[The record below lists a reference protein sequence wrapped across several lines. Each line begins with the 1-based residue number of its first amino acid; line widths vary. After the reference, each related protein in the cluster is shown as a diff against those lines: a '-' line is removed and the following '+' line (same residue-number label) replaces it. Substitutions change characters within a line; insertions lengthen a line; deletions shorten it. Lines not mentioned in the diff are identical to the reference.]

1 MLRHIAKPDGN
12 GSLMPDIAAQS
23 EHDSID
29 AGIFKADN
37 LNRLL
42 DRPIVNR
49 HHEDC
54 FLELGCQF
62 LEQTTTGFDVFVNGG
77 DDDQFVV
84 RKIHVFKN
92 VRK

>member
-1 MLRHIAKPDGN
+1 
-12 GSLMPDIAAQS
+12 MPDIAAQA
-23 EHDSID
+23 ENDAVDS
-29 AGIFKADN
+29 GIFKAGN

-42 DRPIVNR
+42 DRAIVNR
-49 HHEDC
+49 HHEDF

-62 LEQTTTGFDVFVNGG
+62 LEQTTTGFDVFVNRG

-84 RKIHVFKN
+84 SKIHVFKN